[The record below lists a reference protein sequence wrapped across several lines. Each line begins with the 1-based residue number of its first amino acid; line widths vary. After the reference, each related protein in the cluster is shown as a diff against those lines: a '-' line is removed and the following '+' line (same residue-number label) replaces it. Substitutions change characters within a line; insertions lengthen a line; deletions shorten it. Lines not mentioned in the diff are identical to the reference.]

1 VVRNAYL
8 TLSRTELP
16 APVSGFVARRNVQLG
31 ERVGPGSALMAVV
44 PLDEVWVDANFKEPQ
59 MAHMRVGQPVTLTA
73 DLYGAHVLYHGKVAG
88 FGAGTG
94 AAFSLLPAQN
104 ATGNWIKVVQRVPVR
119 IALQPEELRAHPLRV
134 GLSTR
139 VSVDVRNDS
148 GPALAPSV
156 PSAPALTTHA
166 YDMDNGEIK
175 ARIAEII
182 RENSREGAAP
192 AG

>member
-1 VVRNAYL
+1 
-8 TLSRTELP
+8 
-16 APVSGFVARRNVQLG
+16 VQLG
-31 ERVGPGSALMAVV
+31 DRIAPGATLMAIV
-44 PLDEVWVDANFKEPQ
+44 PLERMRVEANFKEVQ
-59 MAHMRVGQPVTLTA
+59 LRRMRIGQPASVTA
-73 DLYGAHVLYHGKVAG
+73 DLYGGKVEYHGTVQG
-88 FGAGTG
+88 IGMGTG
-94 AAFSLLPAQN
+94 AAFALLPAQN

-119 IALQPEELRAHPLRV
+119 IALQPEELRVHPLRV

-166 YDMDNGEIK
+166 YDLDNGEIK